1 MSGAGVGFK
10 TGGVHPR
17 EAKELAP
24 ALPLIEVAAPDKV
37 QVPVTQHLGKPSTV
51 VATKGQDV
59 KVGDLLAQADGAV
72 SCAVHSPVSG
82 KVLRIFDGPVVGAYR
97 VPIIEIMNDGK
108 YTGSDAFSTVAL
120 IPWSKKSTFLDAIKA
135 AGVVGMGGAA
145 FPTHVKLSPPKDAK
159 IDTLILNGCECE
171 PYLTADDAVMRSRPA
186 QVLAGAMVMAS
197 ILGVRNIQVGVENN
211 KPEAIA
217 ALNDAL
223 KSKAHLALLEGADDS
238 AQMTIEVRGVVTR
251 YPQGAEKQLI
261 DALTNRRVGSG
272 KLPFH
277 VGVVVQNVGTAAA
290 VFDAVAAG
298 KPLFERVITVSG
310 KAVNKPGN
318 YMVRIGTPLQALIDA
333 AGGAKESLAA
343 IVAGGPMMGKSL
355 RSLEAPVVKGMSG
368 VLLLE
373 ESEIQAYEQRD
384 CIRCGRCVEAC
395 PVNLVPCDI
404 AAMAEFKRWADCAN
418 VMDCV
423 ECGCCQYVCPA
434 HRNLVLYN
442 RLAKYYQRRIKK

>member
-1 MSGAGVGFK
+1 MSGAATGFS

-24 ALPLIEVAAPDKV
+24 ALPLTEVASPDKV
-37 QVPVTQHLGKPSTV
+37 QVPVTQHLGKASV
-51 VATKGQDV
+51 VAVQKGQDV
-59 KVGDLLAQADGAV
+59 KVGDVLAQADGFV
-72 SCAVHSPVSG
+72 SSAVHSPVSG
-82 KVLRIFDGPVVGAYR
+82 KVLRIYDGSVVGAYR

-108 YTGSDAFSTVAL
+108 YTGSEAWSPAAL
-120 IPWSKKSTFLDAIKA
+120 IPWAKKAGFLDAIKA
-135 AGVVGMGGAA
+135 GGIVGLGGAA
-145 FPTHVKLSPPKDAK
+145 FPTHVKLAPPKDAK

-197 ILGVRNIQVGVENN
+197 ILGVKNVQVGVENN

-217 ALNDAL
+217 ALNQAL
-223 KSKAHLALLEGADDS
+223 NEKAHLALIEGADDS
-238 AQMTIEVRGVVTR
+238 AQMTIEVRAVRTR

-261 DALTNRRVGSG
+261 DALTGRRVGSG
-272 KLPFH
+272 KLPFN

-290 VFDAVAAG
+290 VFDAVASG

-318 YMVRIGTPLQALIDA
+318 YVVRIGTPLQTLVDA
-333 AGGAKESLAA
+333 AGGAKETLRA

-373 ESEIQAYEQRD
+373 DSEIQAYEQQD

-434 HRNLVLYN
+434 RRSLVLYN